1 MNGDHYQKLSLA
13 LMSVDA
19 IQRQVKEQLDAL
31 YMEIAALI
39 PEKEGRRRHTYTL
52 AEARTMVKDACTR
65 EHGPSTR
72 SGPHGTHR
80 TKSHVHKKIIQLQVV
95 GNKK

>member
-1 MNGDHYQKLSLA
+1 
-13 LMSVDA
+13 MSVDA

-39 PEKEGRRRHTYTL
+39 PEKEGRGRRSYTL
-52 AEARTMVKDACTR
+52 EEARAMLKDACTLAQSPSKGR
-65 EHGPSTR
+65 QHGLSTG
-72 SGPHGTHR
+72 SKSNDTHR
-80 TKSHVHKKIIQLQVV
+80 TKSHVRKKIIQLKVV

>member
-31 YMEIAALI
+31 
-39 PEKEGRRRHTYTL
+39 PEQAEGP
-52 AEARTMVKDACTR
+52 RTWPLDRLETTW
-65 EHGPSTR
+65 HP
-72 SGPHGTHR
+72 PH
-80 TKSHVHKKIIQLQVV
+80 
-95 GNKK
+95 

>member
-1 MNGDHYQKLSLA
+1 MDGDHYQKLSLA

-39 PEKEGRRRHTYTL
+39 PEKEGRGRHTYTL
-52 AEARTMVKDACTR
+52 AEARTMVKDACTLAQSKPKGR
-65 EHGPSTR
+65 EHGLST
-72 SGPHGTHR
+72 GTKPTALSPMFAKR
-80 TKSHVHKKIIQLQVV
+80 
-95 GNKK
+95 

>member
-1 MNGDHYQKLSLA
+1 
-13 LMSVDA
+13 MSVDA

-39 PEKEGRRRHTYTL
+39 PEKEGRGRHPGTL
-52 AEARTMVKDACTR
+52 QEARKMIKDACTLAQS
-65 EHGPSTR
+65 PSKGR
-72 SGPHGTHR
+72 QHGTHR
-80 TKSHVHKKIIQLQVV
+80 TKSHVRKKITQLQVV

>member
-39 PEKEGRRRHTYTL
+39 PEKEGRHRHTYTL

-65 EHGPSTR
+65 EY
-72 SGPHGTHR
+72 GTHR
-80 TKSHVHKKIIQLQVV
+80 TKAHVHKKITQLKVV

>member
-1 MNGDHYQKLSLA
+1 MNSDVYQKLSLA

-39 PEKEGRRRHTYTL
+39 PEKEGRGRHTYTL
-52 AEARTMVKDACTR
+52 AEARTMVKEACTSR
-65 EHGPSTR
+65 HE
-72 SGPHGTHR
+72 THR
-80 TKSHVHKKIIQLQVV
+80 TKSHVRKKIIQLKVV